1 MPPRSSWKGSIKLHL
16 VSVPVKAY
24 TANASGA
31 QIHLNQLH
39 SDCHSRIKCPKVC
52 PIHGEV
58 SRDAVVSGYEYAKGQ
73 FVEVRPDELS
83 KLHSQGD
90 KVVRI
95 EGFLPPGEIDPVY
108 YKGKTYYLMPDG
120 PVGQKPYALLHKGML
135 DKGLVALARRVLSK
149 KEQLVLLQPVGNLL
163 AMSSLSYGSQ
173 IKKAESFE
181 GEISPLELSRKE
193 LELTDTLIEA
203 SMLGDLDYSQYKD
216 AYSENLAKL
225 IEAKVEG
232 REIISA
238 PVTEEPQ
245 VINLMEALKAS
256 VKEAS
261 EKNGAWKMTKKKT
274 AKKMAPSICKKTA
287 AKSKK
292 KIG

>member
-1 MPPRSSWKGSIKLHL
+1 
-16 VSVPVKAY
+16 
-24 TANASGA
+24 
-31 QIHLNQLH
+31 
-39 SDCHSRIKCPKVC
+39 
-52 PIHGEV
+52 
-58 SRDAVVSGYEYAKGQ
+58 
-73 FVEVRPDELS
+73 
-83 KLHSQGD
+83 
-90 KVVRI
+90 
-95 EGFLPPGEIDPVY
+95 
-108 YKGKTYYLMPDG
+108 
-120 PVGQKPYALLHKGML
+120 
-135 DKGLVALARRVLSK
+135 
-149 KEQLVLLQPVGNLL
+149 
-163 AMSSLSYGSQ
+163 MSSLSYGSQ

-181 GEISPLELSRKE
+181 GEISSLELSRKE

-216 AYSENLAKL
+216 AYSENLTKL

-232 REIISA
+232 REIVSA

-245 VINLMEALKAS
+245 VINLVEALKES

-261 EKNGAWKMTKKKT
+261 EKSGASKMTKKKT